1 MKNSKDSFRKFVS
14 FLNNPDQDGGYWLP
28 NIQRPF
34 VWKEDQIERLFD
46 SILREYPIGTLLV
59 WKTKSKIRRR
69 KFIDNYKL
77 DIKLTDFYV
86 PEDEKQKMLVL
97 DGQQRLQS
105 LFSCF
110 LYNLITV
117 SHGISIISV
126 VP

>member
-1 MKNSKDSFRKFVS
+1 MKNSTDTFRKFVRY
-14 FLNNPDQDGGYWLP
+14 LNNPEQDGGYWLP
-28 NIQRPF
+28 NIQRKF

-77 DIKLTDFYV
+77 DIKLTDLYI
-86 PEDEKQKMLVL
+86 PEDEKLKMLVL

-105 LFSCF
+105 L
-110 LYNLITV
+110 
-117 SHGISIISV
+117 IIG
-126 VP
+126 